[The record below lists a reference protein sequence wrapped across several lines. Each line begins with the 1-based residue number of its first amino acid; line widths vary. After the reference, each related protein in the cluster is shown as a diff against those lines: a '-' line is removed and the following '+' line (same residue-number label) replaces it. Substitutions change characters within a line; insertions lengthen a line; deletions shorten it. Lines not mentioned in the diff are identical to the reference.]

1 MNSIEYDDINDGN
14 RIIWSN
20 QSSINSSLNEEID
33 EKDKFSLCGK
43 KFNLTKKQF
52 ITITLLST
60 FYLLASSYYSLLAP
74 FLPSEAL
81 KKNVSQTKVGIIF
94 GIFELVIILLSPI
107 FGKYVSGFN
116 FRY

>member
-20 QSSINSSLNEEID
+20 HSSINSSLNEEID
-33 EKDKFSLCGK
+33 EQDKFSLCGK

-60 FYLLASSYYSLLAP
+60 FFLLASSYYSLLAP

-107 FGKYVSGFN
+107 FGKYVSKFN
-116 FRY
+116 FSY